1 MKRKRMMPCL
11 LTWEVESLLVLR
23 APISFFK
30 KYPFSRFAVCPNTS
44 LKHLVTPMFTHFKW
58 WVNKI
63 TPITNEFHY
72 HYILASKIG
81 FWTHT
86 KLQGGREAWQSYLLA
101 WHRKMFCNSQ
111 IRYYWAKVCS
121 TTYNWQPDNPQ
132 FNSLWNC
139 ARTKLWLY
147 NLDMLNEF
155 HLHNMDK
162 SATSIPLIG
171 QWQTESLTLKWT
183 ALLLGASALICGV
196 FPGHDD
202 LCLHKWDAPLVK
214 IYDTHVHQALL
225 TIRVLRRDWSCRT
238 PLLELAKLGLQTE
251 GIMMV
256 LLSRADI
263 QPTRSTLGSLQ
274 SFVCLTKVAKRFIY
288 QRNWIWPWVRN
299 CDGCKNS
306 TN

>member
-23 APISFFK
+23 PPISFFK
-30 KYPFSRFAVCPNTS
+30 KYPFSRFAVCPRTS

-63 TPITNEFHY
+63 TPVTNEFHY

-81 FWTHT
+81 CWTHT
-86 KLQGGREAWQSYLLA
+86 KLQGGCEAWQSYLLA

-183 ALLLGASALICGV
+183 DLLLGASALICGV
-196 FPGHDD
+196 FPEGHDD
-202 LCLHKWDAPLVK
+202 LRVCTSEMHPWFRFMTLMFIKLCLPLECSEE
-214 IYDTHVHQALL
+214 IGLAGLHC
-225 TIRVLRRDWSCRT
+225 WSWQNW
-238 PLLELAKLGLQTE
+238 G
-251 GIMMV
+251 
-256 LLSRADI
+256 SR
-263 QPTRSTLGSLQ
+263 
-274 SFVCLTKVAKRFIY
+274 
-288 QRNWIWPWVRN
+288 QRA
-299 CDGCKNS
+299 
-306 TN
+306 